1 MPYINV
7 DIDLGTIYDDLSSSE
22 KDYLVD
28 WLKEDGHI
36 EEPEVNEFPS
46 SENYKDDDWV
56 ETIQKLAKNRHQLT
70 LEEEELIK
78 SISNKLA

>member
-7 DIDLGTIYDDLSSSE
+7 DIDLEDVYNDLTTYE
-22 KDYLVD
+22 KSYLVD
-28 WLKEDGHI
+28 WLKEDGYI
-36 EEPEVNEFPS
+36 EELKTNESPS

-70 LEEEELIK
+70 FEEEELIK
-78 SISNKLA
+78 EISKRLI

>member
-7 DIDLGTIYDDLSSSE
+7 DIDLDNVYNSLSSFEMGS
-22 KDYLVD
+22 LVN
-28 WLKEDGHI
+28 WLKEDGYI

-46 SENYKDDDWV
+46 SETYKDDDWV

-70 LEEEELIK
+70 LDEEEQIK
-78 SISNKLA
+78 EISKRLA

>member
-1 MPYINV
+1 MPSINV
-7 DIDLGTIYDDLSSSE
+7 DIDLDEVYNSLSSFEMGS
-22 KDYLVD
+22 LVN
-28 WLKEDGHI
+28 WLKEDGYI

-70 LEEEELIK
+70 LDEEEQIK
-78 SISNKLA
+78 EISKRLA